1 MTQVKTIIQDLT
13 ENHNPNEHL
22 MISSWTVGD
31 IQGQADDIGV
41 ELSDDEAVEVM
52 EYIGGRMDACVGIN
66 WDVITKAIQDLF
78 LNKDPDQ

>member
-1 MTQVKTIIQDLT
+1 VTQVKTIIQDLT

-41 ELSDDEAVEVM
+41 ELSDDEAIEVM
-52 EYIGGRMDACVGIN
+52 EYIERYFDACVGIN
-66 WDVITKAIQDLF
+66 WDVISNAITELF
-78 LNKDPDQ
+78 LNKDTD